1 MRHPD
6 CRVLSILL
14 AWVLH
19 LIGCMYLFDERI
31 ACAQSV
37 EVPPVRT
44 DDAPAGPYRRVYV
57 RDTDLPVEG
66 YRAMELES
74 FQSLIEDREKR
85 IADLDPNSPDRDTE
99 LLAFHAQVRL
109 VGADLVSDRSRFRWN
124 WDRTNARN
132 RNGVRKL
139 IAPWTPAID
148 FPQRLGTSPS
158 PNTLVAPTWMY
169 DSSGQPMVRVN
180 SNEEW
185 FSWTLR
191 PLSTSTPNRLNY
203 APSFPLT
210 IDGCLV
216 LQLPK
221 SFRIVDASTVVRRLE
236 NWTQVTER
244 IGDWSAA
251 QVAADSIPELNS
263 TDAFWLVELSG
274 RDQASFSI
282 LLNPSRD
289 IYEAIGGALGAD
301 DRTNPAWNRLIA
313 KQTVAHTVTS
323 HHVKTSCD
331 WEWQETTALDRTFRI
346 RVPEGV
352 RLRQIKLNDRETSP
366 RFVDRMLELVMP
378 VEEIGVAGSAGAGT
392 RMRVSAEFL
401 ATLSELDSDSN
412 GEVRV
417 PPIGCLNAYVVAG
430 TTSLASEKSI
440 AIRNIRSGTGR
451 LETIR
456 NSDKL
461 LDRLDFSWFQSPP
474 ELSFAVA
481 ERAPIDSAE
490 ILTRLSTDSNRLVA
504 VAKMQ
509 LSPWH
514 ATAPNRI
521 EIESGWSVDTM
532 QINHPGLGLAVEEP
546 GPVANA
552 TLLRIDPNGPVD
564 DGPIQIELQLS
575 RSGNASSDES
585 FPSSRIVALP
595 GRKSSQT
602 LVIEPGYA
610 SRLEYLGDFSED
622 LCKEETLTPWQR
634 DRLPR
639 LGRFLLF
646 QMPDGR
652 LPKLRWKEDPPRF
665 DCAISTTLKDEDD
678 RLRVEHVLEFN
689 HGTTAPEN
697 VTIQL
702 PGSWRWEWESSQGW
716 KPFPAK
722 VGSEGDSW
730 FLGYPPPSFSG
741 TPDSEPTGRWRFRA
755 IAIRER
761 GKEAWQIPFPRLIDD
776 QPTTYSLRADSIFQ
790 VLPDQQRHV
799 WKFDSEGELV
809 LHWRDP
815 VPDAAPVKITVKAL
829 DQGEPNRWWIT
840 RSDLHVAVDFHGQ
853 QRAVLELDSQGLR
866 SSPWEFGLKVPE
878 GWSLERVVDVN
889 SDRNFAHAQ
898 YAFTFRRDGDR
909 YWIDSHTTSKRDE
922 PLDSEI
928 RLVLSG
934 PKLEHHSML
943 NGWIMPTS
951 GLAFSWPAIELDPTY
966 PKPTRTL
973 WTPDSVLLASAPDT
987 DLDWRRGG
995 ETSAP
1000 GIARLWSVWRWTAEA
1015 ASWLGWD
1022 SVDRSENIATVSMR
1036 AASMPPS
1043 ELIPPWI
1050 ATDWSRSVSTEDPA
1064 AQRGLATERL
1074 TLRSRTLHTGPALW
1088 LVIAILIAYALL
1100 QRAPWWCLA
1109 IAVAATVG
1117 GHWFPDSIA
1126 IWFRSTWV
1134 GFAVGALLYMIRWT
1148 VTATTGI
1155 RPADRLDRPETWQPW
1170 NEPGLSDDGLTDSTN
1185 RAAVITSLSLILS
1198 LAIGLPMVAQDVIS
1212 SSRGLGDT
1220 PFDVLI
1226 PLAEDGSPFGSIVY
1240 VPETIATGV
1249 ESRPSV
1255 SPSPDRDSYLISARH
1270 SLRFD
1275 ARSISFGNT
1284 EQSCIHTYDIWIGET
1299 GVGRAWRIPF
1309 STDRSRLSRYMI
1321 DGVEAPSSR
1330 LAKNDNELI
1339 WYPDRPGRRT
1349 LQIESQVRIR
1359 PSERD
1364 RNDSNPLETGT
1375 VDLRAPR
1382 AWSVD
1387 VPILPAG
1394 NAFLDVETDAGWSV
1408 DFNRR
1413 GRFSNPSI
1421 GKFSIQLGNQDRLA
1435 GDIAPEVAV
1444 TPSGVGIVGS
1454 EPGALGNS
1462 DMPEMTTELFI
1473 DRDQLLARTILE
1485 YPRAVD
1491 APEEIELES
1500 DMQWQPVG
1508 NLWGEAKLID
1518 VRPGSTLDRRRY
1530 IVRWTPDA
1538 SSSTGKRVIATTWI
1552 PVGTVN
1558 LRNVLFAECRD
1569 RRVRPNT
1576 LRYARTAGSIW
1587 MLEGINTWVPSINTK
1602 ERIEWVELN
1611 ERPIATSLR
1620 IPINGGFGV
1629 LRQQAESKLQRAR
1642 VSHQLGLGPSKL
1654 SVRSRIEFSNPI
1666 NNRRNLI
1673 LSVPARYAVTEV
1685 LSRNRPL
1692 AHTEWLVG
1700 EHRMIQVFIDREI
1713 GDVNDLVLLSE
1724 QDLSGIDSHSA
1735 VLPFLTMD
1743 GISIAEQ
1750 FAEISAD
1757 PAWRVRFAA
1766 PTAKSDF
1773 TILRGR
1779 GLGQSLTTMSL
1790 NESNA
1795 SDPILLDRMKGK
1807 WVGNLSA
1814 RIVSVSED
1822 ELRWQLRMIGHPA
1835 ADAKPML
1842 AVSLPAD
1849 MARDWKSD
1857 SMIQELPSMDSTRRW
1872 MQIQPVWDNERSEA
1886 TFTVDWIA
1894 DPKAFRDSKWLEQVR
1909 FESDPG
1915 LVCTLD
1921 RDSETDMFFDRDI
1934 VQSEQSASPDSS
1946 MSRDGKSHEEFELHR
1961 IRSTPS
1967 NRGRQGILSSWWVDL
1982 AAWPSDGRSSLEWR
1996 LPSSTHV
2003 DWVTLNGEGV
2013 YWFLDED
2020 RLSIAIPPVRVPV
2033 RIDVW
2038 TDRDGSEEFVSSVA
2052 SIPTLVR
2059 DAGVRPRGW
2068 IIADGQICS
2077 LDGQRTVDQMEIGRE
2092 LRRTVCQRNLDVVAG
2107 LHQAWPDRERTIADG
2122 GGVWFRWTE
2131 KILLDVKA
2139 MLMAWVSD
2147 TATPDSSDYEEIV
2160 SSYMESAT
2168 RLDPDRRW
2176 SRVWNHAGPIAG
2188 NRIDPLLD
2196 RIVAGRAPI
2205 RGVVRQGD
2213 SFWGRL
2219 LATLGMGLMVVLAP
2233 WVWRAVVKPMQRRAW
2248 WPLAAIGVGIW
2259 VLAGTWI
2266 PALVLTFLG
2275 LLVAIDSYWILNERF
2290 RQTGTRAPR

>member
-1 MRHPD
+1 MRH
-6 CRVLSILL
+6 CRVCSILL

-19 LIGCMYLFDERI
+19 LIGHAYLFDERI
-31 ACAQSV
+31 ARAQSV
-37 EVPPVRT
+37 EVPQAKA
-44 DDAPAGPYRRVYV
+44 DDVPAGPYRRVYV
-57 RDTDLPVEG
+57 RDTDLPIEG

-74 FQSLIEDREKR
+74 FQSLIEDRKKR
-85 IADLDPNSPDRDTE
+85 AADLDPNSPDRDTE
-99 LLAFHAQVRL
+99 LRAFHAQVRL

-124 WDRTNARN
+124 WDRTSAKS

-148 FPQRLGTSPS
+148 FPQRFGASPL

-180 SNEEW
+180 ANEEW

-191 PLSTSTPNRLNY
+191 PLATSTPNRLNY
-203 APSFPLT
+203 APSFPRT
-210 IDGCLV
+210 MDGCLV

-263 TDAFWLVELSG
+263 TDAFWLLELSG

-282 LLNPSRD
+282 LVNSSRD
-289 IYEAIGGALGAD
+289 IHDALGVAHGTD
-301 DRTNPAWNRLIA
+301 DRANPSWNRLIA
-313 KQTVAHTVTS
+313 KQTVAHTITS

-331 WEWQETTALDRTFRI
+331 WEWQETTSLDRTFRI

-352 RLRQIKLNDRETSP
+352 RLRQIKLNDRESSP
-366 RFVDRMLELVMP
+366 RFVDRVLELAIP
-378 VEEIGVAGSAGAGT
+378 IDEINAAGSAGAGT

-401 ATLSELDSDSN
+401 ATLSELDLDSS
-412 GEVRV
+412 GDVRV
-417 PPIGCLNAYVVAG
+417 PPIECLNAYIVAG

-440 AIRNIRSGTGR
+440 AIRNIRSGAGR

-456 NSDKL
+456 DSDKF

-481 ERAPIDSAE
+481 ERAPVDSVE
-490 ILTRLSTDSNRLVA
+490 ILTRLSTDSNRLVV

-514 ATAPNRI
+514 ASAPNRI
-521 EIESGWSVDTM
+521 EIEAGWSVDTM
-532 QINHPGLGLAVEEP
+532 QLNHPGLGLAVEEP
-546 GPVANA
+546 GPAASA
-552 TLLRIDPNGPVD
+552 TLLRIDPSGPVD
-564 DGPIQIELQLS
+564 EGPIQIELQLS
-575 RSGNASSDES
+575 RSASTSSDDS
-585 FPSSRIVALP
+585 FQSSRIVALQ
-595 GRKSSQT
+595 GRKSTQS

-610 SRLEYLGDFSED
+610 SRVEYLGDFSED
-622 LCKEETLTPWQR
+622 LCKEDTLTAWQR

-665 DCAISTTLKDEDD
+665 DCAISTTLKDEED

-689 HGTTAPEN
+689 HGTTAPES
-697 VTIQL
+697 VMIQL

-722 VGSEGDSW
+722 VGTEGDSW
-730 FLGYPPPSFSG
+730 FLEYPPPAFSG
-741 TPDSEPTGRWRFRA
+741 TPESEPTGRWRFRA
-755 IAIRER
+755 VATRER
-761 GKEAWQIPFPRLIDD
+761 GMEAWQLPLPRLPDD
-776 QPTTYSLRADSIFQ
+776 QPATYSLRADSIFQ

-799 WKFDSEGELV
+799 WKFDRTGELV
-809 LHWRDP
+809 LHWQDP
-815 VPDAAPVKITVKAL
+815 VPGAVPVNVTVQAK
-829 DQGEPNRWWIT
+829 DQGDPNRWWIT
-840 RSDLHVAVDFHGQ
+840 RSDLHVAVDFQGQ
-853 QRAVLELDSQGLR
+853 QRAVFELDIQGLR
-866 SSPWEFGLKVPE
+866 NSPWEFGLKVPE
-878 GWSLERVVDVN
+878 GWLLERIVDITSN
-889 SDRNFAHAQ
+889 RNFAHARD
-898 YAFTFRRDGDR
+898 AFTFGRNGNR
-909 YWIDSHTTSKRDE
+909 YLIGSHSASKPEE
-922 PLDSEI
+922 PRASQI
-928 RLVLSG
+928 RMVLAG
-934 PKLEHHSML
+934 PKLEHHSRMD
-943 NGWIMPTS
+943 GWIAPTHA
-951 GLAFSWPAIELDPTY
+951 LAFSWPAIELDPTY

-973 WTPDSVLLASAPDT
+973 WTPDSVLVASAPDT
-987 DLDWRRGG
+987 DLDWGRGG
-995 ETSAP
+995 ETSVP
-1000 GIARLWSVWRWTAEA
+1000 GVDRLWSAWRWTAEA

-1022 SVDRSENIATVSMR
+1022 SARRSENIPNVSSLR
-1036 AASMPPS
+1036 AAPMPPS
-1043 ELIPPWI
+1043 ELIPAWI
-1050 ATDWSRSVSTEDPA
+1050 AMDWKRSVSTDDTA
-1064 AQRGLATERL
+1064 SQRGIATERL
-1074 TLRSRTLHTGPALW
+1074 TLRPMPSQPGPALW
-1088 LVIAILIAYALL
+1088 LVIAILLAYALL
-1100 QRAPWWCLA
+1100 QRAPWLCLA

-1134 GFAVGALLYMIRWT
+1134 GLAVGALLYMVRWT
-1148 VTATTGI
+1148 ATATGI

-1170 NEPGLSDDGLTDSTN
+1170 NEPGLPDDGLSDSTN

-1198 LAIGLPMVAQDVIS
+1198 LAIGLPMVAQDILS
-1212 SSRGLGDT
+1212 PARGLGGT

-1226 PLAEDGSPFGSIVY
+1226 PLTEDGSPAGSVVY
-1240 VPETIATGV
+1240 VPETIATG
-1249 ESRPSV
+1249 EEPRPLPPQS
-1255 SPSPDRDSYLISARH
+1255 SDRDSYLISARH

-1284 EQSCIHTYDIWIGET
+1284 EQSCIHTYDIWIGEN
-1299 GVGRAWRIPF
+1299 GVGRAWRVPF

-1364 RNDSNPLETGT
+1364 RNDSTPLEIGT
-1375 VDLRAPR
+1375 VDLRSPR

-1394 NAFLDVETDAGWSV
+1394 NAILDVETDAGWSV

-1421 GKFSIQLGNQDRLA
+1421 GKFSIQLGNQDRLS

-1444 TPSGVGIVGS
+1444 TPPGAGIVGS
-1454 EPGALGNS
+1454 DPGTLGSS
-1462 DMPEMTTELFI
+1462 DSPQMTTELFI

-1500 DMQWQPVG
+1500 DMQWHPVG

-1530 IVRWTPDA
+1530 IVRWMPEAT
-1538 SSSTGKRVIATTWI
+1538 SSPGKRVITTTWI

-1558 LRNVLFAECRD
+1558 LRNMLFAECRD

-1602 ERIEWVELN
+1602 ERIEWMELN

-1642 VSHQLGLGPSKL
+1642 VTHQLGFGPSTL
-1654 SVRSRIEFSNPI
+1654 SVRSRVEFANPI

-1673 LSVPARYAVTEV
+1673 LSVPARYTVAEV
-1685 LSRNRPL
+1685 LSRNTPL
-1692 AHTEWLVG
+1692 AHTEWFNG
-1700 EHRMIQVFIDREI
+1700 DRRMVQVFIDREI

-1724 QDLSGIDSHSA
+1724 QDLSGIDSQSA
-1735 VLPFLTMD
+1735 MLPFLTME
-1743 GISIAEQ
+1743 GISVAEQ
-1750 FAEISAD
+1750 FAEISGD
-1757 PAWRVRFAA
+1757 PTWRIRLAA
-1766 PTAKSDF
+1766 PSGKSDF
-1773 TILRGR
+1773 AILRGR

-1795 SDPILLDRMKGK
+1795 SDPILIDRMKGK
-1807 WVGNLSA
+1807 WSGNLSA
-1814 RIVSVSED
+1814 RIVSVSD
-1822 ELRWQLRMIGHPA
+1822 NELRWQLRMPDHQS
-1835 ADAKPML
+1835 ADARPMV

-1857 SMIQELPSMDSTRRW
+1857 SMIQELPSMDPTRRW
-1872 MQIQPVWDNERSEA
+1872 IQIQPVWDNEQKGASFAVE
-1886 TFTVDWIA
+1886 WIA

-1915 LVCTLD
+1915 LKCTLD
-1921 RDSETDMFFDRDI
+1921 RDSETDMLSDRDGA
-1934 VQSEQSASPDSS
+1934 QSERADRTDSS
-1946 MSRDGKSHEEFELHR
+1946 VSMDGKPHEEFELHR
-1961 IRSTPS
+1961 IG
-1967 NRGRQGILSSWWVDL
+1967 GRQTSRGPQRMLSSWWVDL

-1996 LPSSTHV
+1996 LPSSTRV
-2003 DWVTLNGEGV
+2003 DWVTLNGEGI
-2013 YWFLDED
+2013 YWFRDQD
-2020 RLSIAIPPVRVPV
+2020 RLSIAMPPVRVPV

-2038 TDRDGSEEFVSSVA
+2038 TDRDGIEEVGLSVA
-2052 SIPTLVR
+2052 SIPTLVQ
-2059 DAGVRPRGW
+2059 DAGVRSRGW
-2068 IIADGQICS
+2068 VIADGQIYT
-2077 LDGQRTVDQMEIGRE
+2077 LEGQRSEDQVETGRE
-2092 LRRTVCQRNLDVVAG
+2092 LRRTVCQRNLDVLDG
-2107 LHQAWPDRERTIADG
+2107 LHRAWPDREKTIADG
-2122 GGVWFRWTE
+2122 GGLWYRWTE
-2131 KILLDVKA
+2131 HLLLEVKS

-2147 TATPDSSDYEEIV
+2147 TATCDSSDYEEIV

-2168 RLDPDRRW
+2168 RLDPDRHL
-2176 SRVWNHAGPIAG
+2176 SYAWNHAGSSAG

-2196 RIVAGRAPI
+2196 RILAGRAPI
-2205 RGVVRQGD
+2205 QGLTRQGD
-2213 SFWGRL
+2213 SFWIRL
-2219 LATLGMGLMVVLAP
+2219 VATLGMGLMVVLVP
-2233 WVWRAVVKPMQRRAW
+2233 WAWRVVVRPMQRRAW
-2248 WPLAAIGVGIW
+2248 WPLVAIGFGIW
-2259 VLAGTWI
+2259 LLTGTWV
-2266 PALVLTFLG
+2266 PAIVLTLLG